1 MSKQAQTSISPRIC
15 LIVVGLVTLLQ
26 GCGGFMKVMAP
37 EPVKESRLFELEPMP
52 AAIAPEQ
59 SMPEPLT
66 STVAVPAIVNRPKVK
81 SASNTRSTTPTP
93 AIRNGKF
100 FQYDGP
106 GDIRP
111 SELQNVA
118 EPIPRHEP
126 LADYANKPY
135 AALGKAY
142 APAKARKA
150 MRQRGIASWYG
161 RQFHGRKTSIGERY
175 DMYAISAAHPT
186 LPLPSFVRVTNL
198 ANKRSIVVRVN
209 DRGPF
214 TAGRMIDL
222 SYAAASKLG
231 FTDQGSTVV
240 EMETIIPRAEAEA
253 LSRPPPSLA
262 RAS

>member
-1 MSKQAQTSISPRIC
+1 MSKQAQTSCSPRDC

-26 GCGGFMKVMAP
+26 GCGGFMKVMDP
-37 EPVKESRLFELEPMP
+37 EPVRESRLFELEPMP

-59 SMPEPLT
+59 SMPAPGT
-66 STVAVPAIVNRPKVK
+66 NTAAVPAILARPAVK
-81 SASNTRSTTPTP
+81 SASSTRSTTPP
-93 AIRNGKF
+93 SAIRNGKF
-100 FQYDGP
+100 FQHDGP
-106 GDIRP
+106 GNIRP

-118 EPIPRHEP
+118 EPTPRHEP
-126 LADYANKPY
+126 LADFANKPY
-135 AALGKAY
+135 TALGKAY
-142 APAKARKA
+142 APANARKA
-150 MRQRGIASWYG
+150 MRQRGVASWYG

-231 FTDQGSTVV
+231 FTEQGSTMV
-240 EMETIIPRAEAEA
+240 EMETITPKAEDES
-253 LSRPPPSLA
+253 LFLYRSRDD
-262 RAS
+262 